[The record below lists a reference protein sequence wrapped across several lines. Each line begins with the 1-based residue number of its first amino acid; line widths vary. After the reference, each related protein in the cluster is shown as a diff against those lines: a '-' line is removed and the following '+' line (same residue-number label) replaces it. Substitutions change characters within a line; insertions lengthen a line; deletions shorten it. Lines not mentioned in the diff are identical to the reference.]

1 MITRREFI
9 RVSTTAGGAL
19 VLGIAFG
26 GCSTAKRQQRRME
39 DLAGQT
45 GEFRPNAWIT
55 VTPDDRVLVAV
66 EKSEMGQG
74 VLSSHAM
81 LVAEELE
88 VSLDRVEASSA
99 DGAKEY
105 QSSFGMQQ
113 TGGSTSLKES
123 FLPIRSAA
131 ACAREMLVGAAAAR
145 WGVAASECEAVDG
158 SVRHRG
164 TGKTLKYGE
173 LTVDAAKQPV
183 VEEPRL
189 KKPSEFRVIGSG
201 STRVDA
207 LPKVTGEAIFGIDVQ
222 VAGMVKAYIL
232 RPPVMG
238 ASPESFDGTEAVEQP
253 GVLEVLAFERGVAVI
268 AEKYWQ
274 ARRAAPLVEVKW
286 SDAELSSVSS
296 EDLRARALEA
306 ADGKG
311 TAFHHEGRVDR
322 ALRREDVTR
331 VEAVYEA
338 PFLAHAT
345 MEPMNCT
352 AWVRDDVVEV
362 WAPTQSPTIV
372 QEVAAHICGVSRDDV
387 ICHVTYLGGGFGRRG
402 APDFAAEAVELSRRT
417 GKPVQVIWSREDDM
431 KGGYYRP
438 FAYNRMEG
446 ALDKSGKPVAWRYH
460 SVSQPLSTDFTNWI
474 VAVFPDWMPVMARR
488 VFSKSAGGLFRSGT
502 IPEIISTEGAREIPY
517 AIHNQSIEYTPLQTT
532 IPCCFWRS
540 VGHSYNGFVVESFAD
555 ELAHAAEEDPF
566 EFRRKNMKDE
576 RLLAVMERAAEL
588 GDWGASTE
596 AGYGRGIA
604 AHKSFGT
611 YVAEVIE
618 AGVVDGKID
627 VRSVA
632 CVVDCG
638 TVVNPDI
645 VKQNME
651 GGIIFGLSA
660 ALYQKIT
667 LEDGVVQQGNYDDFR
682 LLRMFES
689 PEITVEIVDSSHSP
703 SGVGEPAVPPAA
715 PALANAIFAGTGIRL
730 RKMPFVDA
738 LDEHFETGKA
748 T

>member
-9 RVSTTAGGAL
+9 RVSTAAGGAL
-19 VLGIAFG
+19 VLGVAFA
-26 GCSTAKRQQRRME
+26 GCGTSKSQQRQMSS
-39 DLAGQT
+39 LAEKT
-45 GEFRPNAWIT
+45 GEFRPNVWLT
-55 VTPDDRVLVAV
+55 VTPDDRVLVSV

-88 VSLDRVEASSA
+88 MPLDRVEASSA
-99 DGAKEY
+99 DGAKAY
-105 QSSFGMQQ
+105 QTSFGMQQ

-123 FLPIRSAA
+123 FLPMRKAA
-131 ACAREMLVGAAAAR
+131 ACAREMLVGAAAAT
-145 WGVAASECEAVDG
+145 WGVSASECEAVEG
-158 SVRHRG
+158 AVHHRASG
-164 TGKTLKYGE
+164 RKANYGE
-173 LTVDAAKQPV
+173 LTTAAASQPIVEDAP
-183 VEEPRL
+183 L
-189 KKPSEFRVIGSG
+189 KKPADFKVIGKG
-201 STRVDA
+201 TTRIDA
-207 LPKVTGEAIFGIDVQ
+207 VAKVTGEATFGIDVE
-222 VAGMVKAYIL
+222 VPGMVKAHIV
-232 RPPVMG
+232 RPAVMG
-238 ASPESFDGTEAVEQP
+238 ATPESFDAKEALEQP
-253 GVLEVLAFERGVAVI
+253 GVVDVVAFQRGVAVI

-274 ARRAAPLVEVKW
+274 ARRAAPLVEVEW
-286 SDAELSSVSS
+286 SSS
-296 EDLRARALEA
+296 ELETVNTDELRETALRASR
-306 ADGKG
+306 DKG
-311 TAFHHEGRVDR
+311 STFHKTGEFDR
-322 ALRREDVTR
+322 AVGRGDVTR
-331 VEAVYEA
+331 VEATYEA
-338 PFLAHAT
+338 PFLAHAP

-372 QEVAAHICGVSRDDV
+372 QEVAARICGVSRDDV
-387 ICHVTYLGGGFGRRG
+387 LCHVTYLGGGFGRRG

-431 KGGYYRP
+431 AGGYYRP

-446 ALDKSGKPVAWRYH
+446 AVDENGRPVAWRYH
-460 SVSQPLSTDFTNWI
+460 SVSQPISTDFTNWI
-474 VAVFPDWMPVMARR
+474 VAVFPEWMPVMARR

-517 AIHNQSIEYTPLQTT
+517 AIEHQRIEFTPLQTT
-532 IPCCFWRS
+532 LPCCFWRS
-540 VGHSYNGFVVESFAD
+540 VGHSYNGFVVESFVD
-555 ELAHAAEEDPF
+555 ELAHAAESDPF
-566 EFRRKNMKDE
+566 EFRRDNMEDE

-588 GDWGASTE
+588 GNWGAPTE

-604 AHKSFGT
+604 AHKSFGS

-627 VRSVA
+627 VRSVT

-651 GGIIFGLSA
+651 GGIVFGLSA

-667 LEDGVVQQGNYDDFR
+667 LENGVVQQGNYDDYR

-689 PEITVEIVDSSHSP
+689 PEITVEIMQTEHDP
-703 SGVGEPAVPPAA
+703 TGVGEPGVPPAA

-730 RKMPFVDA
+730 RTMPFVDA
-738 LDEHFETGKA
+738 LDEHLGGTEA